1 MMERAVPLE
10 GLYLH
15 LVRNGFPLS
24 VRDFE
29 DALTALRRGHGLHRR
44 DDLRWLCETL
54 WVRTDQEAIRLE
66 RLFRAFPWPSRE
78 EIRALTGEGTRT
90 GEASAP
96 QPTEPSARTPGEAT
110 ADRAQEGPAIDFG
123 TPTEPGLGL
132 PRAQVS
138 RRADDVF
145 IFTPRPLV
153 SLRALIVAWR
163 RFRLAQRSGP
173 PVELDI
179 EATIAEQCRRGTLVE
194 PTLLPARRNQ
204 ARLAVLVDASP
215 SMVTWRQMNPLIA
228 DSLDA
233 SQLGHAAIYFFDNT
247 PEEELHETDALNR
260 PVPLAK
266 ALESN
271 RQCALLIVSDA
282 GAARGRIDRGAR
294 ARQTR
299 AFIERVRGEWTPLA
313 WLNPM
318 RRPRWSGTTAERI
331 ARLPGLGMFE
341 LNDDGLIHAV
351 DYLRG
356 KRGL

>member
-1 MMERAVPLE
+1 MDRAVPLE

-24 VRDFE
+24 VRDFQ
-29 DALTALRRGHGLHRR
+29 DALAALRQGHGLHRR
-44 DDLRWLCETL
+44 DDLRWLCQTL
-54 WVRTDQEAIRLE
+54 WARTDQEAIRLE
-66 RLFRAFPWPSRE
+66 RLFRAFPRPSRE
-78 EIRALTGEGTRT
+78 QIRALTGEGTRT
-90 GEASAP
+90 GETGQP
-96 QPTEPSARTPGEAT
+96 QRGEPGRELPAERSPEP
-110 ADRAQEGPAIDFG
+110 AQQGPAIDFG
-123 TPTEPGLGL
+123 APTESGVGL
-132 PRAQVS
+132 PRAQVN
-138 RRADDVF
+138 RAADDAF
-145 IFTPRPLV
+145 IFTPRTLV

-163 RFRLAQRSGP
+163 RFRVAQRCGP

-179 EATIAEQCRRGTLVE
+179 EATITEQCRRGTLVE

-215 SMVTWRQMNPLIA
+215 SMVSWRPMNQLIV

-247 PEEELHETDALNR
+247 PEEDLHETDALNR

-266 ALESN
+266 AL
-271 RQCALLIVSDA
+271 QDHPHCALLVVSDA
-282 GAARGRIDRGAR
+282 GAARGRNDRGAR
-294 ARQTR
+294 LRETFR
-299 AFIERVRGEWTPLA
+299 FIKKVRGEWTPIA

-356 KRGL
+356 KRSV

>member
-1 MMERAVPLE
+1 MERAVPLE

-44 DDLRWLCETL
+44 DDLRWLCQTL
-54 WVRTDQEAIRLE
+54 WARTDQEAIRLE

-78 EIRALTGEGTRT
+78 EIRALTGGGVQT
-90 GEASAP
+90 GETSAP
-96 QPTEPSARTPGEAT
+96 RPSVPSPGMPGDTT
-110 ADRAQEGPAIDFG
+110 ADKVQQAPAIDFG
-123 TPTEPGLGL
+123 TPTESGLGL

-138 RRADDVF
+138 RAADDAF
-145 IFTPRPLV
+145 IFTPRRLV

-179 EATIAEQCRRGTLVE
+179 EATITEQCRRGTLVE

-204 ARLAVLVDASP
+204 ARLAVLVDVSP
-215 SMVTWRQMNPLIA
+215 SMVPWRHMNQVIS

-233 SQLGHAAIYFFDNT
+233 SQLGHVAIYFFDNT
-247 PEEELHETDALNR
+247 PEEDIHETDALNR
-260 PVPLAK
+260 PVPLVK
-266 ALESN
+266 ALEKH

-282 GAARGRIDRGAR
+282 GAARGRIDRGVR
-294 ARQTR
+294 LRQTR
-299 AFIERVRGEWTPLA
+299 HASGAASRRRRGA
-313 WLNPM
+313 ASSPM
-318 RRPRWSGTTAERI
+318 PSAYTT
-331 ARLPGLGMFE
+331 
-341 LNDDGLIHAV
+341 
-351 DYLRG
+351 
-356 KRGL
+356 

>member
-1 MMERAVPLE
+1 MERAVPLE

-29 DALTALRRGHGLHRR
+29 DALTALRQGHGLHRR

-54 WVRTDQEAIRLE
+54 WARTDQEVIRLE
-66 RLFRAFPWPSRE
+66 RLFRAFPRPSRE
-78 EIRALTGEGTRT
+78 EIRALTGEGTR
-90 GEASAP
+90 
-96 QPTEPSARTPGEAT
+96 PGEAGLPQPSERSPE
-110 ADRAQEGPAIDFG
+110 APAEAIPEPAQQGPAIDFG
-123 TPTEPGLGL
+123 APAESGLGL

-173 PVELDI
+173 AVELDI
-179 EATIAEQCRRGTLVE
+179 EATISEQCRRGMLAEPKLV
-194 PTLLPARRNQ
+194 PARRNQ

-215 SMVTWRQMNPLIA
+215 SMVPWRHLNQLVA

-233 SQLGHAAIYFFDNT
+233 SQLGHAAIYFFDDT
-247 PEEELHETDALNR
+247 PEEDLYETDARNR

-266 ALESN
+266 ALQDH
-271 RQCALLIVSDA
+271 RQCALVVVSDA

-294 ARQTR
+294 LRVTR
-299 AFIERVRGEWTPLA
+299 HFVEKVRGEWSPIA

-318 RRPRWSGTTAERI
+318 RRSRWSGTTAERI

-356 KRGL
+356 KRGV